1 MSYHV
6 TTSTIDLPEQVDL
19 KLDVKFLHV
28 TAPLCFKMQTIVA
41 YRYRYGQNLT
51 KIFQLNSFNET
62 IYRT

>member
-6 TTSTIDLPEQVDL
+6 TISTIDLPEQVDL

-41 YRYRYGQNLT
+41 YMYRYGQNLT
-51 KIFQLNSFNET
+51 KIF
-62 IYRT
+62 

>member
-1 MSYHV
+1 MERSMLCPIMCPPQQL
-6 TTSTIDLPEQVDL
+6 IDLPEQVDL

-51 KIFQLNSFNET
+51 KIF
-62 IYRT
+62 